1 MGIGNKYIVSRDW
14 MEMPY
19 IPIDPYEAQQRLKR
33 AIKYTLQCLI
43 SIYIALEVSQ
53 PPNPYKT
60 HLIILLTIYICLK
73 HNIVSKIL
81 SSIEKLISRVKSI
94 LA

>member
-1 MGIGNKYIVSRDW
+1 MEIGNPYRDNINL
-14 MEMPY
+14 EEPY
-19 IPIDPYEAQQRLKR
+19 IPTDPYKAQMKIKQ
-33 AIKYTLQCLI
+33 AIKFTLECLI
-43 SIYIALEVSQ
+43 SIYIALEISI

-73 HNIVSKIL
+73 YNIVSKIL
-81 SSIEKLISRVKSI
+81 SSIEKLIDRIKSI

>member
-1 MGIGNKYIVSRDW
+1 
-14 MEMPY
+14 MEEPY
-19 IPIDPYEAQQRLKR
+19 IPIDPYESQMKIKR

-43 SIYIALEVSQ
+43 SIYIALEISV

-60 HLIILLTIYICLK
+60 HLIVLLSLYICLK
-73 HNIVSKIL
+73 HDIPSKIL
-81 SSIEKLISRVKSI
+81 KSIERLIESIKSI

>member
-1 MGIGNKYIVSRDW
+1 

-19 IPIDPYEAQQRLKR
+19 IPTDPHKAQMKIKQAIQRFKESF
-33 AIKYTLQCLI
+33 KFTLECLI
-43 SIYIALEVSQ
+43 SIYIALEISI

-73 HNIVSKIL
+73 YNIPSKVIQ
-81 SSIEKLISRVKSI
+81 SIERLIDRIKST